1 MIAPLPDNET
11 ERLRWLRES
20 GILDSPAE
28 KAFDDLTQLACQV
41 FSVPIAAITLIDEHR
56 QWYKSQVGLAYPETP
71 RAVAFCAHTI
81 LQTEVLAVSNATQEA
96 RFADNPAVTGD
107 EHFRFYAG
115 APLVT
120 SEGFVLGSLC
130 VIDTAPR
137 QLDDQ
142 QKSVLEVLA
151 RQAAGRIELQR
162 QVALQEKLIAQ
173 QKLAEQRLAETEE
186 RLLFAV
192 EGVGVGTFHWNL
204 VSRSIVWSDQAKALF
219 GLPASVRMTRERLAA
234 CLHPDDR
241 DRTQEAIEQAIAGR
255 GTYDAEYR
263 ALWADGSEHWL
274 WARGRGYYGDDGQPL
289 RFEGTIQDISARKS
303 AAEQQRILAEQQQTF
318 LRDVLASVTEG
329 RLLLSSSPAQLPAAL
344 TPLGAA
350 ILLTRE
356 DGLRDLRQR
365 TLEAA
370 RVAGMSEERQFDLVT
385 AASEA
390 GMNAVVHAG
399 GGIGT
404 VSSSGDGVVQVRVED
419 QETGITMEN
428 LPKATLSRGFSTKAT
443 LGHGLKLMLE
453 TVDHLYLLTGLGG
466 TTIVLEQE
474 REPPIPAWL

>member
-28 KAFDDLTQLACQV
+28 KEFDDLTQLACQV
-41 FSVPIAAITLIDEHR
+41 FSVPVAAITLIDEQR
-56 QWYKSQVGLAYPETP
+56 QWYKSQVGLAYPQTP

-81 LQTEVLAVSNATQEA
+81 LQTEVLAVSDATQDA
-96 RFADNPAVTGD
+96 RFADNPSVTGD

-115 APLVT
+115 APLIT
-120 SEGFVLGSLC
+120 SEGLVLGSLC
-130 VIDTAPR
+130 VIDTDPK

-151 RQAAGRIELQR
+151 RQAASRIELQR
-162 QVALQEKLIAQ
+162 QVALQEKLIVQ

-204 VSRSIVWSDQAKALF
+204 ISKSIVWSDQSKALF
-219 GLPASVRMTRERLAA
+219 GLPASVRMTRERLSAS
-234 CLHPDDR
+234 LHPDDR
-241 DRTQEAIEQAIAGR
+241 DRTQSAIEQAIDR
-255 GTYDAEYR
+255 HETYDTEYR
-263 ALWADGSEHWL
+263 ALWPDGSEHWL
-274 WARGRGYYGDDGQPL
+274 WARGRGYYDDDGRPL

-303 AAEQQRILAEQQQTF
+303 AAQQQQTF

-329 RLLLSSSPAQLPAAL
+329 RLLLSSSPAQLPAVLA
-344 TPLGAA
+344 PLGAS
-350 ILLTRE
+350 IPLTKE
-356 DGLRDLRQR
+356 DGLRELRQR
-365 TLEAA
+365 TQEAA
-370 RVAGMSEERQFDLVT
+370 KMAGMSEERQFDLVT

-399 GGIGT
+399 GGTGT
-404 VSSSGDGVVQVRVED
+404 VSAGGNGAVQVRVED
-419 QETGITMEN
+419 QGTGITMEN
-428 LPKATLSRGFSTKAT
+428 LPKAALARGFSTKAT

-453 TVDHLYLLTGLGG
+453 TVDHLYLLTDPTG

-474 REPPIPAWL
+474 REPPLPAWL